1 MKRLSIIT
9 SLTVILLGI
18 SSCAAGPNEVGGI
31 GIEYERLA
39 YATPV
44 NKLTLTTEEEEL
56 VSKGNVFAT
65 DYLSRVN
72 ASTDGDFIISPLSL
86 QFLLG
91 MLDDAKVNTFY
102 RKLQTQLSLLDK
114 AATLVIANT
123 DDNVDPNAPTRLMNE
138 MSFKSQWSFG
148 LGFPKADTR
157 EEMFTLEDGT
167 KKTVATMMMSRAM
180 LQCQGND
187 VFTAVRLPFG
197 NLSYSITVIRP
208 EEGHTVSEAVKSLCD
223 LGWQDFSRNMV
234 SCVADIWLPKFKTD
248 FTIKLRDILSQMG
261 LSYYFDSSV
270 DISGSSDIIS
280 ISLSQVL
287 QKVSIAIDEEGAEA
301 SATSTYITSGGSG
314 SSISSNSINP
324 ANKIV
329 FHADRPFIYI
339 ISEWSSG
346 AILFAGKYSGI

>member
-31 GIEYERLA
+31 GIEDERLA

-123 DDNVDPNAPTRLMNE
+123 DEDVDPNAPTRLMNE

-197 NLSYSITVIRP
+197 NLSYSMTVIRP

-248 FTIKLRDILSQMG
+248 FTITLNDMDG
-261 LSYYFDSSV
+261 AF
-270 DISGSSDIIS
+270 
-280 ISLSQVL
+280 